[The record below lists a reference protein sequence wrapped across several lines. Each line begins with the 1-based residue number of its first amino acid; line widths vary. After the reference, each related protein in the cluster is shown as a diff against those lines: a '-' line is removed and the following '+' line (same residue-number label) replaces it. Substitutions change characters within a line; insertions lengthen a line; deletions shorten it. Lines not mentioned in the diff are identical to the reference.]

1 MKLTGRKRYR
11 SARTW
16 FRQEYLVLQV
26 EVEGL
31 ITENI
36 GGRVE
41 CERRTWWRDAT
52 TEDLTEGQ
60 IAESNKLSVHVST
73 I

>member
-16 FRQEYLVLQV
+16 FGHEYLVLQV

-31 ITENI
+31 ITENT
-36 GGRVE
+36 GGWIE
-41 CERRTWWRDAT
+41 CETRTWWRDAT
-52 TEDLTEGQ
+52 TADLTEVEVEHG
-60 IAESNKLSVHVST
+60 V
-73 I
+73 